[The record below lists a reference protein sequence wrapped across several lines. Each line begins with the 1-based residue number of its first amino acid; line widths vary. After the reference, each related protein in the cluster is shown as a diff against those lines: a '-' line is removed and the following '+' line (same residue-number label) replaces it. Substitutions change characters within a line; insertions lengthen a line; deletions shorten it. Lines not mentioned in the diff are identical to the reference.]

1 MAELN
6 DKQERNIRSLM
17 THYAAAFNDER
28 RDPRPK
34 ADVVIEAINDALT
47 ELEEALY

>member
-1 MAELN
+1 MAELTDN
-6 DKQERNIRSLM
+6 QERIIRQRM

-28 RDPRPK
+28 HDPMPK
-34 ADVVIEAINDALT
+34 ADAVIEAINDALT